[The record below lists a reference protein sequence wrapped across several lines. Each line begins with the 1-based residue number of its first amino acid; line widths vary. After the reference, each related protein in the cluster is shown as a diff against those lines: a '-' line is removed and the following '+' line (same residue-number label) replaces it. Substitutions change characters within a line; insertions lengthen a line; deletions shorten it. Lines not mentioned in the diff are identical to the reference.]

1 MRKHLEQLN
10 KAKAE
15 AEATY
20 AKRIKTYDERT
31 DNWKET
37 YKAQLYKDRTESL
50 ELFIDNLEDSID
62 SLETYLD

>member
-31 DNWKET
+31 DNWRET
-37 YKAQLYKDRTESL
+37 YKAQLYKDRTEAL
-50 ELFIDNLEDSID
+50 DVLYTNLEDTID